1 MNRKKKAGPGDAKVS
16 RKGSGSLCKLHTGLA
31 GQRGGGGQ
39 LPKRDM
45 GLAGQSG
52 GSGQLCKL
60 DMGLAGQSEE
70 AASCAN
76 WSWGWRAKVEI
87 DQGVEVHSKVFVV
100 ASKCVSGND
109 FG

>member
-1 MNRKKKAGPGDAKVS
+1 
-16 RKGSGSLCKLHTGLA
+16 
-31 GQRGGGGQ
+31 
-39 LPKRDM
+39 M

-87 DQGVEVHSKVFVV
+87 DQEVEVHSKVFVV

-109 FG
+109 FWLSFILSEQIYPSNKKSWK